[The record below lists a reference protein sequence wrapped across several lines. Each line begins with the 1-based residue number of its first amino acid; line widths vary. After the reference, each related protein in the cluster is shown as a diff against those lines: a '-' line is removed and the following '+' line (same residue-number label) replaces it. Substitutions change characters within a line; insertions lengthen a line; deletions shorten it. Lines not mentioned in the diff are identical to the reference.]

1 MLNVKKRSFIVIM
14 SILILVGVVVIAGI
28 VALRPT
34 PVVRSNVPANTPSHV
49 VKIDIT
55 LAHTYTSLKELKKDS
70 TLIVLGN
77 VQTQQTFI
85 GAHGVPYTI
94 STFNVERTVMSKSTP
109 SQTVHVRQAGGV
121 TPDGTKWYSEEFPLL
136 QIGSRYI
143 LFLTPSPDPAVLYPV
158 GAPQGVFT
166 VSASNA
172 VNSFSEVG
180 VLVNNVAF
188 DTFVKDIQSA

>member
-1 MLNVKKRSFIVIM
+1 MSIVI
-14 SILILVGVVVIAGI
+14 LAGVAVIAGI

-34 PVVRSNVPANTPSHV
+34 PVVRSSVPANTPSHV
-49 VKIDIT
+49 VKINLT

-77 VQTQQTFI
+77 VQAQQTFI

-109 SQTVHVRQAGGV
+109 SQTVRVRQAGGV
-121 TPDGTKWYSEEFPLL
+121 TPDGTRWYSEDFPLL
-136 QIGSRYI
+136 QISVRYI
-143 LFLTPSPDPAVLYPV
+143 LFLTPSLDPAVLYPV

-166 VSASNA
+166 VSASNT
-172 VNSFSEVG
+172 VSSFSEVG
-180 VLVNNVAF
+180 VLVKGVPL
-188 DTFVKDIQSA
+188 DTFVKEIQSA